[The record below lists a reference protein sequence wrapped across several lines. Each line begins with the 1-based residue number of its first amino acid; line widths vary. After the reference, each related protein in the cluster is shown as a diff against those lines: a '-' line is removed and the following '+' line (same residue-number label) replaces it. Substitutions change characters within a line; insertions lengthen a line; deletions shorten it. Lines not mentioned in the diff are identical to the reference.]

1 MRYLSKD
8 EYLSLIGYYEVN
20 DVGYNKFS
28 YHHSIHELT
37 YLLNKLTND
46 DECDRVITR
55 LFKRYEINQSNIKR
69 VHK

>member
-1 MRYLSKD
+1 MRYLSKI
-8 EYLSLIGYYEVN
+8 EYLSLIGYYEAN

-28 YHHSIHELT
+28 YYHKIHGLT

-55 LFKRYEINQSNIKR
+55 LFKRYEINQGINNEYF
-69 VHK
+69 